1 MASYAHYSTPAPG
14 FSGDVKR
21 RDWNVAGTDYY
32 ATDEAFNTRVMRK
45 NKRMRAG
52 LKRSLFADT
61 KANRAAYVDS
71 PNFKYTPA
79 PSEDGDLAP
88 WIRAWP
94 TAVLDS
100 VAA

>member
-1 MASYAHYSTPAPG
+1 MTYAE
-14 FSGDVKR
+14 KR
-21 RDWNVAGTDYY
+21 RDAFVAGTEYY
-32 ATDEAFNTRVMRK
+32 DTEEAFAARVTRA
-45 NKRMRAG
+45 NKRRLSG

-88 WIRAWP
+88 WIAAWP
-94 TAVLDS
+94 AAVLDS

>member
-1 MASYAHYSTPAPG
+1 MLTYAE
-14 FSGDVKR
+14 KR
-21 RDWNVAGTDYY
+21 RDAFVAGTDYY
-32 ATDEAFNTRVMRK
+32 ATEEAFAARITRA
-45 NKRMRAG
+45 NKRRLAG
-52 LKRSLFADT
+52 LKRSLMADT